1 MMSSEK
7 ETLGRL
13 YLWQVALSRVNDLL
27 ELRLRVDRFCSTGR
41 PQKITELYD
50 KERERLKT
58 GLRLEGEALD
68 NFENEHGSLFPDIHE
83 VHLIDELITEE
94 IIIKFCTIFNGGYGE
109 AGVISNNDKAFWEP
123 ILDELIA
130 EAFSSDVKERFYEF
144 IEKARAYRN
153 QQGAH
158 FDQVSFNMTH
168 GDKLPN
174 EDGIVYSVGWNSAL
188 LSFDWDFVAEN
199 TPKFNKSLNDY
210 VKKLQQESDR
220 CKFEG
225 DSNT

>member
-1 MMSSEK
+1 MSSKK

-13 YLWQVALSRVNDLL
+13 YLWQVALGRINDLL

-41 PQKITELYD
+41 PQSITELYD

-68 NFENEHGSLFPDIHE
+68 NFENEHGSLFPDIHD

-94 IIIKFCTIFNGGYGE
+94 IIIKFCTIFNGGYGK
-109 AGVISNNDKAFWEP
+109 AGVISKNHKSFWEP

-130 EAFSSDVKERFYEF
+130 DAFSGEIKEHFDEF
-144 IEKARAYRN
+144 VEKAKAYRD

-168 GDKLPN
+168 SDKLPN
-174 EDGIVYSVGWNSAL
+174 EDGLVYSVGWNSAL
-188 LSFDWDFVAEN
+188 ISFNWDFVAEN
-199 TPKFNKSLNDY
+199 IPKFNKSLNDY
-210 VKKLQQESDR
+210 VKKLQQES
-220 CKFEG
+220 
-225 DSNT
+225 

>member
-1 MMSSEK
+1 MSSKK

-13 YLWQVALSRVNDLL
+13 YLWQVALGRINDLL
-27 ELRLRVDRFCSTGR
+27 ELRLRVVRFCSTGR
-41 PQKITELYD
+41 PQNITELYD
-50 KERERLKT
+50 TERERLKT

-68 NFENEHGSLFPDIHE
+68 NFENKHGSLFPDIHD

-94 IIIKFCTIFNGGYGE
+94 IIIKFCTIFNVGYGKT
-109 AGVISNNDKAFWEP
+109 GVISRNYKAFWQP

-130 EAFSSDVKERFYEF
+130 DAFSGEIKERFDEF
-144 IEKARAYRN
+144 VENAKAYRD

-174 EDGIVYSVGWNSAL
+174 EDGLVYIVGWNSAL
-188 LSFDWDFVAEN
+188 LSFNWDFVAEN
-199 TPKFNKSLNDY
+199 IPKFNKSLNDY
-210 VKKLQQESDR
+210 VKKLQQESQM
-220 CKFEG
+220 CKLEG
-225 DSNT
+225 GSTT